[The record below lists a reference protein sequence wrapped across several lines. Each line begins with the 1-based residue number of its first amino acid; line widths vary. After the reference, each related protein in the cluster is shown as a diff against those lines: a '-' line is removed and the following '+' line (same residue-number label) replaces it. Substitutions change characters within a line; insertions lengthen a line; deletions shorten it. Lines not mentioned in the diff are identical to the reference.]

1 MYLSYTVSPYPNSAL
16 PAWEMAIVAV
26 IPVLALVIWLVTIFL
41 AARDGG
47 GSKQAVAGAPPKS
60 AAAPSGSRPPSVVS
74 GREPE
79 RPPADRAVA

>member
-1 MYLSYTVSPYPNSAL
+1 MYPNPAL

-26 IPVLALVIWLVTIFL
+26 VPVTALVIWLVTIFL

-47 GSKQAVAGAPPKS
+47 GSKQAAAEFGGAP
-60 AAAPSGSRPPSVVS
+60 AAATSGSRPPSVVS

-79 RPPADRAVA
+79 RPPTDRAAA